1 MGFFDFLFKKK
12 KVSVMYGYPKGES
25 VWLTIYHHRKK
36 NKWIFEWDDLFDD
49 GKPKSWGDGD
59 FMYVD
64 KKSGATPEEHAYA
77 KKLLKNRGY

>member
-1 MGFFDFLFKKK
+1 MGFFDFLFKEK
-12 KVSVMYGYPKGES
+12 KVSVMYGYPKGKR
-25 VWLTIYHHRKK
+25 VWLNIYHFRKTDE
-36 NKWIFEWDDLFDD
+36 WEFEWDDLFDA
-49 GKPKSWGDGD
+49 GKPKSWGEGN